1 MNINKIKEIIRDY
14 FVYVIICIV
23 FLVLVIGLIVFFAT
37 HKGSKSN
44 DGVDT
49 STFPT
54 SSVEVPKDKY
64 EENAYPEVTRLMESY
79 YSAVMD
85 GKADAAAALCDVLP
99 DQERYRIEEM
109 AKYYQSF
116 SDFNVYTKK
125 GYKPDS
131 YVVIVTFDITFVG
144 VSTPAPS
151 LESTY
156 VCTNESGSLY
166 INKSEL
172 TDDEQAYFLEM
183 SSQSDVEELTNKISV
198 KYNEALESDPQLAAM
213 LKQIE
218 TDVNAAV
225 KARLT
230 QEQQAKQQEEA
241 DKEAEAQRAEQD
253 ANAVTVRAK
262 EVVNIRASASKDSD
276 SLGKAQIGDTYKRY
290 EEMENG
296 WSKIDYN
303 GKEAYIKS
311 EYLEVVQ
318 SSSSSSSSGD
328 SGSDSSSESV
338 SGGKVTVKENV
349 NVREGASE
357 TAKKLGVAYQGEKF
371 DLIEK
376 SNGWCKIKY
385 NGKEAY
391 VKADFVE

>member
-1 MNINKIKEIIRDY
+1 
-14 FVYVIICIV
+14 
-23 FLVLVIGLIVFFAT
+23 
-37 HKGSKSN
+37 
-44 DGVDT
+44 
-49 STFPT
+49 
-54 SSVEVPKDKY
+54 
-64 EENAYPEVTRLMESY
+64 
-79 YSAVMD
+79 
-85 GKADAAAALCDVLP
+85 
-99 DQERYRIEEM
+99 M

-131 YVVIVTFDITFVG
+131 YVVIVTFDITFSG

-172 TDDEQAYFLEM
+172 SDDEQAYFLEM
-183 SSQSDVEELTNKISV
+183 SSQPDVEELTSEISA
-198 KYNEALESDPQLAAM
+198 KYNEAIESDPQLAAM

-218 TDVNAAV
+218 SDVNTAV
-225 KARLT
+225 KAKLT
-230 QEQQAKQQEEA
+230 EQQQAQQQEEA
-241 DKEAEAQRAEQD
+241 DKEAQAQQQERD
-253 ANAVTVRAK
+253 ANAVTVKATD
-262 EVVNIRASASKDSD
+262 VVNIRSSASTESD

-303 GKEAYIKS
+303 GTEAYIKS
-311 EYLEVVQ
+311 DYLEVVDDGSASGDE
-318 SSSSSSSSGD
+318 SSD
-328 SGSDSSSESV
+328 SGSSG
-338 SGGKVTVKENV
+338 SGGQITVKENV

-357 TAKKLGVAYQGEKF
+357 TAKKLGVAYRGDKF

-376 SNGWCKIKY
+376 TNGWCKIKY

>member
-1 MNINKIKEIIRDY
+1 MNINKIKELVREY
-14 FVYVIICIV
+14 LVYVIIGAV
-23 FLVLVIGLIVFFAT
+23 FLVLVIGLIVFLAT
-37 HKGSKSN
+37 HKGGGKD

-49 STFPT
+49 SAFPT

-64 EENAYPEVTRLMESY
+64 EVNAYPEVTRLMESY

-109 AKYYQSF
+109 AQYYQSF

-125 GYKPDS
+125 GYQPDS
-131 YVVIVTFDITFVG
+131 YVVIVTFDISFVG

-156 VCTNESGSLY
+156 VCTNDSGSLY

-183 SSQSDVEELTNKISV
+183 SSQSDVEELTTKISV
-198 KYNEALESDPQLAAM
+198 KYNEAIESDPQLEAM

-230 QEQQAKQQEEA
+230 EQQQAQQQEEA
-241 DKEAEAQRAEQD
+241 DKEAEAIKAEQA
-253 ANAVTVRAK
+253 ANAVTVKATD
-262 EVVNIRASASKDSD
+262 VVNIRASASTDAD
-276 SLGKAQIGDTYKRY
+276 SLGKAQIGDTYKRL

-311 EYLEVVQ
+311 DYLEVVDTG
-318 SSSSSSSSGD
+318 SSSGD
-328 SGSDSSSESV
+328 SSSSESA
-338 SGGKVTVKENV
+338 SGGQITVKENV

-357 TAKKLGVAYQGEKF
+357 TAKKLGVAYRGDKF

>member
-1 MNINKIKEIIRDY
+1 MNINKIKEFIREY
-14 FVYVIICIV
+14 LVYVIIGAV
-23 FLVLVIGLIVFFAT
+23 FLLLVIGLIVFMAT
-37 HKGSKSN
+37 HKGGKDE
-44 DGVDT
+44 DGIDA
-49 STFPT
+49 SAFPT

-64 EENAYPEVTRLMESY
+64 ELNAYPNVTNLMESY
-79 YSAVMD
+79 YSAVMNGD
-85 GKADAAAALCDVLP
+85 ADTAASLCDTLP

-125 GYKPDS
+125 GYQPDS
-131 YVVIVTFDITFVG
+131 YVVIVTFDITFTG

-156 VCTNESGSLY
+156 VCTNDSGSLY

-172 TDDEQAYFLEM
+172 SDDEQAYFLEM
-183 SSQSDVEELTNKISV
+183 SSQSDVEELTSDISA
-198 KYNEALESDPQLAAM
+198 KYNAAIESDPQLESM

-218 TDVNAAV
+218 TDVNNAV

-230 QEQQAKQQEEA
+230 EQQQAQQQEEA
-241 DKEAEAQRAEQD
+241 DKEAQAQQQERE
-253 ANAVTVRAK
+253 ANAVTVKATD
-262 EVVNIRASASKDSD
+262 VVNIRASASTESE

-290 EEMENG
+290 EEMDNG

-311 EYLEVVQ
+311 DYLEVVNDG
-318 SSSSSSSSGD
+318 SSSDGESSDGDSSSSG
-328 SGSDSSSESV
+328 GQI
-338 SGGKVTVKENV
+338 TVKENV

-357 TAKKLGVAYQGEKF
+357 TAKKLGVAYRGDKF

-376 SNGWCKIKY
+376 TNGWCKIKY

>member
-1 MNINKIKEIIRDY
+1 MSINKLKQFIREY
-14 FVYVIICIV
+14 LVYVIISGV
-23 FLVLVIGLIVFFAT
+23 FLILVIALVIFLAT
-37 HKGSKSN
+37 HKGGN
-44 DGVDT
+44 NDDGVDT
-49 STFPT
+49 SAFPT

-64 EENAYPEVTRLMESY
+64 EVNAYPNVTNLMESY
-79 YSAVMD
+79 YSAVMNGD
-85 GKADAAAALCDVLP
+85 ADTAASLCDTLP

-116 SDFNVYTKK
+116 SDFKVYTKK
-125 GYKPDS
+125 GYQADS
-131 YVVIVTFDITFVG
+131 YVVLVTFDITFTG
-144 VSTPAPS
+144 VATPAPS

-172 TDDEQAYFLEM
+172 SDDEQAYFLEM
-183 SSQSDVEELTNKISV
+183 SSQPDIEELTSDISAAYNKAV
-198 KYNEALESDPQLAAM
+198 ESDPQLEAM

-218 TDVNAAV
+218 TDVNEAV

-230 QEQQAKQQEEA
+230 EQQQAKQQEEA
-241 DKEAEAQRAEQD
+241 DKEAQAQQEEKD
-253 ANAVTVRAK
+253 ANAVTVKATD
-262 EVVNIRASASKDSD
+262 VVNIRASASTESE

-311 EYLEVVQ
+311 DYLEVVDDG
-318 SSSSSSSSGD
+318 SSSSGEGS
-328 SGSDSSSESV
+328 SGDSSA
-338 SGGKVTVKENV
+338 SGGQITVKENV
-349 NVREGASE
+349 NIREGASE
-357 TAKKLGVAYQGEKF
+357 TAKKLGVAYRGDKF
-371 DLIEK
+371 ELVEK
-376 SNGWCKIKY
+376 SNGWCKIMY

>member
-1 MNINKIKEIIRDY
+1 MNINRIKEFIREY
-14 FVYVIICIV
+14 LVYVIIGAV
-23 FLVLVIGLIVFFAT
+23 FLVLVIGLIIFMVT
-37 HKGSKSN
+37 HKGGGN
-44 DGVDT
+44 DDGVDA
-49 STFPT
+49 SAFPT

-64 EENAYPEVTRLMESY
+64 ELNAYPNVTNLMESY
-79 YSAVMD
+79 YSAVMNGD
-85 GKADAAAALCDVLP
+85 ADTAASLCNTLP

-125 GYKPDS
+125 GYQADS
-131 YVVIVTFDITFVG
+131 YVVIVTFDITFTG

-156 VCTNESGSLY
+156 VCTNDTGALY

-172 TDDEQAYFLEM
+172 SDDEQAYFLEM
-183 SSQSDVEELTNKISV
+183 SSQPDVEELTSEISAR
-198 KYNEALESDPQLAAM
+198 YNSAIESDPQLEAM

-218 TDVNAAV
+218 TDVNAAI

-230 QEQQAKQQEEA
+230 EQQQAQQQEEA
-241 DKEAEAQRAEQD
+241 DKEAQAQQQERD
-253 ANAVTVRAK
+253 ANAVTVKATD
-262 EVVNIRASASKDSD
+262 VVNIRASASTESE

-303 GKEAYIKS
+303 GSEAYIKS
-311 EYLEVVQ
+311 DYLEVVDDG
-318 SSSSSSSSGD
+318 SSSGD
-328 SGSDSSSESV
+328 TGEGGESSSGA
-338 SGGKVTVKENV
+338 GGQITVKENV

-357 TAKKLGVAYQGEKF
+357 TAKKLGVAYRGDKF

-376 SNGWCKIKY
+376 SGGWCKIKY

>member
-1 MNINKIKEIIRDY
+1 MSKLTDFIKRY
-14 FVYVIICIV
+14 LLYVILGGA
-23 FLVLVIGLIVFFAT
+23 FLVLIIFLIIFMVT
-37 HKGSKSN
+37 HKGGSKD

-64 EENAYPEVTRLMESY
+64 EENKYPNVTALMESY
-79 YSAVMD
+79 YKAVMD
-85 GKADAAAALCDVLP
+85 GDADAAAAKCDVLP

-125 GYKPDS
+125 GYQEDS
-131 YVVIVTFDITFVG
+131 YVVLVTFDITFTG

-172 TDDEQAYFLEM
+172 SDDEQAYFLEM
-183 SSQSDVEELTNKISV
+183 SSQSDVEELTSKISAE
-198 KYNEALESDPQLAAM
+198 YNKAIESDPQLEAK
-213 LKQIE
+213 LKEIE
-218 TDVNAAV
+218 ADVNEAV
-225 KARLT
+225 KAKLT
-230 QEQQAKQQEEA
+230 EQQQQKQQEEA
-241 DKEAEAQRAEQD
+241 DAEAEAKKAEQA
-253 ANAVTVRAK
+253 ANAVTVKATD
-262 EVVNIRASASKDSD
+262 VVNIRSSASTDSD
-276 SLGKAQIGDTYKRY
+276 SLGKAQIGDTYKRL

-303 GKEAYIKS
+303 GTEAYIKS
-311 EYLEVVQ
+311 DYLEVVDD
-318 SSSSSSSSGD
+318 G
-328 SGSDSSSESV
+328 GSSEGGSSEGGEAV
-338 SGGKVTVKENV
+338 TGGKITIKENV
-349 NVREGASE
+349 NIRESASE
-357 TAKKLGVAYQGEKF
+357 TANKLGVAYRGDSF

-376 SNGWCKIKY
+376 KDGWCKITY

>member
-1 MNINKIKEIIRDY
+1 MDIKKIKEFVREY
-14 FVYVIICIV
+14 LVYVIIGAV
-23 FLVLVIGLIVFFAT
+23 FLVLVIGLIIFLAT
-37 HKGSKSN
+37 HKSGKTD

-49 STFPT
+49 SAFPT

-64 EENAYPEVTRLMESY
+64 EVNAYPEVTKLMTSY

-109 AKYYQSF
+109 AQYYDSF
-116 SDFNVYTKK
+116 SDFKVYTKK
-125 GYKPDS
+125 GYQPDS

-156 VCTNESGSLY
+156 VCTNESGALY

-183 SSQSDVEELTNKISV
+183 SSQPDIEELTEDVSV
-198 KYNEALESDPQLAAM
+198 KYNAAIESDAQLEAT

-218 TDVNAAV
+218 TDVNSAV

-230 QEQQAKQQEEA
+230 EQQQARQQEEA
-241 DKEAEAQRAEQD
+241 DKEAEAKKAEQD
-253 ANAVTVRAK
+253 ANAVTVKATD
-262 EVVNIRASASKDSD
+262 VVNIRASASTEAD

-290 EEMENG
+290 EEMDNG
-296 WSKIDYN
+296 WSRIEYN
-303 GKEAYIKS
+303 GGEAYIKS
-311 EYLEVVQ
+311 DYLEVVEDQ
-318 SSSSSSSSGD
+318 SSSD
-328 SGSDSSSESV
+328 DSSSDSGTS
-338 SGGKVTVKENV
+338 SGGKITVKENV
-349 NVREGASE
+349 NIRDGASE
-357 TAKKLGVAYQGEKF
+357 TAEKLGVAYRGETYE
-371 DLIEK
+371 LIEK
-376 SNGWCKIKY
+376 SGGWCKIKY

>member
-1 MNINKIKEIIRDY
+1 MKINKIKEFVREY
-14 FVYVIICIV
+14 LVYVIIGAV
-23 FLVLVIGLIVFFAT
+23 FLVLVIGLIIFLAT
-37 HKGSKSN
+37 HKGGDN
-44 DGVDT
+44 EDGVDA
-49 STFPT
+49 SAFPT

-64 EENAYPEVTRLMESY
+64 ELNAYPNVTNLMESY
-79 YSAVMD
+79 YSAVMNGD
-85 GKADAAAALCDVLP
+85 ADTAASLCDTLP

-131 YVVIVTFDITFVG
+131 YVVIVTFDITFTG

-172 TDDEQAYFLEM
+172 SDDEQAYFLEM
-183 SSQSDVEELTNKISV
+183 SSQPDVEELTSEISA
-198 KYNEALESDPQLAAM
+198 KYNSAIESDPQLEAM

-218 TDVNAAV
+218 TDVNTAV
-225 KARLT
+225 KAKLT
-230 QEQQAKQQEEA
+230 EQQQAQQQEEA
-241 DKEAEAQRAEQD
+241 DKEAQAQQQERD
-253 ANAVTVRAK
+253 ANAVTVKATD
-262 EVVNIRASASKDSD
+262 VVNIRSSASTESD

-303 GKEAYIKS
+303 GTEAYIKS
-311 EYLEVVQ
+311 DYLEVVDDG
-318 SSSSSSSSGD
+318 SVSGDEGSD
-328 SGSDSSSESV
+328 SGSSG
-338 SGGKVTVKENV
+338 SGGQITVKENV

-357 TAKKLGVAYQGEKF
+357 TAKKLGVAYRGDKF

-376 SNGWCKIKY
+376 TNGWCKIRY

>member
-1 MNINKIKEIIRDY
+1 MNINKIKEFIREY
-14 FVYVIICIV
+14 LVYVIIGAV
-23 FLVLVIGLIVFFAT
+23 FLVLVIGLIIFLAT
-37 HKGSKSN
+37 HKGGDDE
-44 DGVDT
+44 DGVDA
-49 STFPT
+49 SAFPT

-64 EENAYPEVTRLMESY
+64 ELNAYPNVTNLMESY
-79 YSAVMD
+79 YSAVMNGD
-85 GKADAAAALCDVLP
+85 ADTAASLCDTLP

-131 YVVIVTFDITFVG
+131 YVVIVTFDITFAG

-156 VCTNESGSLY
+156 VCTNESGALY

-172 TDDEQAYFLEM
+172 SDDEQAYFLEM
-183 SSQSDVEELTNKISV
+183 SSQPDVEELTSEISA
-198 KYNEALESDPQLAAM
+198 KYNTAIESDPQLETM

-230 QEQQAKQQEEA
+230 EQQQAQQQEEA
-241 DKEAEAQRAEQD
+241 DKEAQAQQEERD
-253 ANAVTVRAK
+253 ANAVTVKATD
-262 EVVNIRASASKDSD
+262 VVNIRSSASTESD

-303 GKEAYIKS
+303 GTEAYIKS
-311 EYLEVVQ
+311 DYLEVVEDG
-318 SSSSSSSSGD
+318 SASGD
-328 SGSDSSSESV
+328 EGSDSSSSG
-338 SGGKVTVKENV
+338 SGGQITVKENV

-357 TAKKLGVAYQGEKF
+357 TAKKLGVAYRGDKF

-376 SNGWCKIKY
+376 TNGWCKIKY

>member
-1 MNINKIKEIIRDY
+1 MNKIKEFIREY
-14 FVYVIICIV
+14 LVYVIIGAV
-23 FLVLVIGLIVFFAT
+23 FLVLVIGLIIFLTT
-37 HKGSKSN
+37 HKGGGN
-44 DGVDT
+44 DDGVDT
-49 STFPT
+49 SAFPT

-64 EENAYPEVTRLMESY
+64 EVNAYPEVTRLMESY

-109 AKYYQSF
+109 AQYYQSF

-125 GYKPDS
+125 GYQPDS
-131 YVVIVTFDITFVG
+131 YVVIVTFDISFVG

-156 VCTNESGSLY
+156 VCTNDSGSLY

-183 SSQSDVEELTNKISV
+183 SSQPDVEELTTKISV
-198 KYNEALESDPQLAAM
+198 KYNEAVESDPQLEAM

-218 TDVNAAV
+218 SEVNSAV

-230 QEQQAKQQEEA
+230 EQQQAQQQEEA
-241 DKEAEAQRAEQD
+241 DKEAQAQKAEQA
-253 ANAVTVRAK
+253 ANAVTVRATD
-262 EVVNIRASASKDSD
+262 VVNIRASASTDAD

-290 EEMENG
+290 EKMDNG

-311 EYLEVVQ
+311 DYLEVVESGDSSGD
-318 SSSSSSSSGD
+318 SSSSSDSGD
-328 SGSDSSSESV
+328 SGTAA
-338 SGGKVTVKENV
+338 GGQVTVKENV

-357 TAKKLGVAYQGEKF
+357 TAKKLGVAYRGEKF
-371 DLIEK
+371 ELIEK

>member
-1 MNINKIKEIIRDY
+1 MKLNKIKEFIREY
-14 FVYVIICIV
+14 LVYVIIGAV
-23 FLVLVIGLIVFFAT
+23 FLVLVIGLIIFLAT
-37 HKGSKSN
+37 HKGGDSE
-44 DGVDT
+44 DGVDA
-49 STFPT
+49 SAFPT

-64 EENAYPEVTRLMESY
+64 ELNAYPNVTNLMESY
-79 YSAVMD
+79 YSAVMNGD
-85 GKADAAAALCDVLP
+85 ADTAASLCDTLP

-131 YVVIVTFDITFVG
+131 YVVIVTFDITFSG

-172 TDDEQAYFLEM
+172 SDDEQAYFLEM
-183 SSQSDVEELTNKISV
+183 SSQPDVEELTSEISA
-198 KYNEALESDPQLAAM
+198 KYNEAIESDPQLAAM

-218 TDVNAAV
+218 SDVNTAV
-225 KARLT
+225 KAKLT
-230 QEQQAKQQEEA
+230 EQQQAQQQEEA
-241 DKEAEAQRAEQD
+241 DKEAQAQQQERD
-253 ANAVTVRAK
+253 ANAVTVKATD
-262 EVVNIRASASKDSD
+262 VVNIRSSASTESD

-303 GKEAYIKS
+303 GTEAYIKS
-311 EYLEVVQ
+311 DYLEVVDDGSASGDE
-318 SSSSSSSSGD
+318 SSD
-328 SGSDSSSESV
+328 SGSSG
-338 SGGKVTVKENV
+338 SGGQITVKENV

-357 TAKKLGVAYQGEKF
+357 TAKKLGVAYRGDKF

-376 SNGWCKIKY
+376 TNGWCKIKY

>member
-1 MNINKIKEIIRDY
+1 MNINKIKEFIREY
-14 FVYVIICIV
+14 LVYVIIGAV
-23 FLVLVIGLIVFFAT
+23 FLVLVIGLIIFMAT
-37 HKGSKSN
+37 HKGGSDD
-44 DGVDT
+44 DGIDA
-49 STFPT
+49 SAFPT

-64 EENAYPEVTRLMESY
+64 ELNAYPNVTNLMESY
-79 YSAVMD
+79 YSAVMNGD
-85 GKADAAAALCDVLP
+85 ADTAASLCDTLP

-125 GYKPDS
+125 GYQPDS
-131 YVVIVTFDITFVG
+131 YVVIVTFDITFTG

-156 VCTNESGSLY
+156 VCTNDSGSLY

-172 TDDEQAYFLEM
+172 SDDEQAYFLEM
-183 SSQSDVEELTNKISV
+183 SSQSDVEELTSEISA
-198 KYNEALESDPQLAAM
+198 KYNEAIESDPQLEAM

-218 TDVNAAV
+218 SDVNTAV
-225 KARLT
+225 KAKLT
-230 QEQQAKQQEEA
+230 EQQQAKQQEEA
-241 DKEAEAQRAEQD
+241 DAEAEAQQQERD
-253 ANAVTVRAK
+253 ANSVTVKATD
-262 EVVNIRASASKDSD
+262 VVNIRSSASTESE

-311 EYLEVVQ
+311 DYLEVVDDGGSSGEG
-318 SSSSSSSSGD
+318 SSSEDSSSG
-328 SGSDSSSESV
+328 
-338 SGGKVTVKENV
+338 GGQITVKENV

-357 TAKKLGVAYQGEKF
+357 TAKKLGVAYRGDKF

-376 SNGWCKIKY
+376 ANGWCKIKY

>member
-1 MNINKIKEIIRDY
+1 MNINKIKEFIREY
-14 FVYVIICIV
+14 LVYVIIGAV
-23 FLVLVIGLIVFFAT
+23 FLVLVIGLVIFLAT
-37 HKGSKSN
+37 HKGGGDE
-44 DGVDT
+44 DGIDA
-49 STFPT
+49 SAFPT

-64 EENAYPEVTRLMESY
+64 ELNAYPNVTNLMESY
-79 YSAVMD
+79 YSAVMNGD
-85 GKADAAAALCDVLP
+85 ADTAASLCDTLP

-125 GYKPDS
+125 GYQPDS
-131 YVVIVTFDITFVG
+131 YVVIVTFDITFTG

-156 VCTNESGSLY
+156 VCTNDSGSLY

-172 TDDEQAYFLEM
+172 SDDEQAYFLEM
-183 SSQSDVEELTNKISV
+183 SSQPDVEELTSDISA
-198 KYNEALESDPQLAAM
+198 KYNAAIEADPQLEAM

-218 TDVNAAV
+218 SDVNSAV

-230 QEQQAKQQEEA
+230 EQQQERE
-241 DKEAEAQRAEQD
+241 
-253 ANAVTVRAK
+253 ANAVTVKATD
-262 EVVNIRASASKDSD
+262 VVNIRASASTESD

-311 EYLEVVQ
+311 DYLEVVDDG
-318 SSSSSSSSGD
+318 SASDSDS
-328 SGSDSSSESV
+328 SGSDSSS
-338 SGGKVTVKENV
+338 SGGQITVKENV

-357 TAKKLGVAYQGEKF
+357 TAKKLGVAYRGDKF
-371 DLIEK
+371 ELIEK
-376 SNGWCKIKY
+376 SGGWCKIKY

>member
-1 MNINKIKEIIRDY
+1 MNINKIKAFAKQY
-14 FVYVIICIV
+14 LLYVIIGAV
-23 FLVLVIGLIVFFAT
+23 FLALVIFLIIFMAKR
-37 HKGSKSN
+37 KGGAGD

-64 EENAYPEVTRLMESY
+64 EENKYPNVTALMESY
-79 YSAVMD
+79 YKAVMD
-85 GKADAAAALCDVLP
+85 GDADAAAAKCDVLP

-109 AKYYQSF
+109 AQYYQSF

-125 GYKPDS
+125 GYQENS
-131 YVVIVTFDITFVG
+131 YVVLVTFDITFTG

-172 TDDEQAYFLEM
+172 SDDEQAYFLEM
-183 SSQSDVEELTNKISV
+183 SSQPDVEELTSKISAE
-198 KYNEALESDPQLAAM
+198 YNKALESDPQLEAK
-213 LKQIE
+213 LKEIE
-218 TDVNAAV
+218 AEVNENV

-230 QEQQAKQQEEA
+230 EQQQQKQQEEA
-241 DKEAEAQRAEQD
+241 DAEAEAKKAEQ
-253 ANAVTVRAK
+253 AVNAVTVKATD
-262 EVVNIRASASKDSD
+262 VVNIRASASTDAE

-296 WSKIDYN
+296 WSKIDFN
-303 GKEAYIKS
+303 GQEAYIKS
-311 EYLEVVQ
+311 DYLEVVDD
-318 SSSSSSSSGD
+318 G
-328 SGSDSSSESV
+328 GSSEGGEGETV
-338 SGGKVTVKENV
+338 KGGKITIKENV
-349 NVREGASE
+349 NVRESPSE
-357 TAKKLGVAYQGEKF
+357 TANKLGVAYRGDTF

-376 SNGWCKIKY
+376 SGGWCKITY